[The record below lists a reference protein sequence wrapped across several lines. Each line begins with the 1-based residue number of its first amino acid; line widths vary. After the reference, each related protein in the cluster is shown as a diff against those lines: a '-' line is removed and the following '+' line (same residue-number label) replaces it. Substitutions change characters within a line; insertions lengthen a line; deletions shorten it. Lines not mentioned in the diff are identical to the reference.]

1 MKITTIIPTYRRPQ
15 DLKRCLEALQ
25 RQTRPSDEVFLV
37 VRDTDL
43 ETREFLAVFPLGS
56 LPLRPIA
63 VSIPGVVAAM
73 NAGLEEASGEII
85 VFTDDDAA
93 PHDDW
98 LVRIEAYFLSD
109 DRVGGVGGRDWV
121 YHGTELES
129 GAKKNVGRLQW
140 FGRLIGNHH
149 IGVGEPQE
157 VDLLKGVN
165 MSFRQSAITGLH
177 FDERMRGS
185 GAQVHFE
192 VAFCLALKQA
202 GWKLIYDPQIGVDHF
217 RGQRFDEDKRDMF
230 NDIAAINAI
239 HNETLILLEY
249 LSPLRRIVFLLWA
262 VLIGTRDSFGFGQW
276 LRFLPKQKGLA
287 GRKLLASMQGRL
299 QGFLS
304 WRQQMEE
311 RSFSRASCLKH
322 PTRSGVP

>member
-1 MKITTIIPTYRRPQ
+1 MKITTIIPTYRRTK
-15 DLKRCLEALQ
+15 DLQRCLEALK
-25 RQTRPSDEVFLV
+25 RQTRLSDEVLVV

-43 ETREFLAVFPLGS
+43 ETREFLVAFTLDS
-56 LPLRPIA
+56 LPICLITVIA
-63 VSIPGVVAAM
+63 SGVVSAM
-73 NAGLEEASGEII
+73 NLGLEAASGEII
-85 VFTDDDAA
+85 AFTDDDAA
-93 PHDDW
+93 PHDNW
-98 LVRIEAYFLSD
+98 LEQIEAYFLSD
-109 DRVGGVGGRDWV
+109 DRIGGVGGRDWV
-121 YHGTELES
+121 YHGTELEA
-129 GAKKNVGRLQW
+129 GAQQIVGRLQW

-149 IGVGEPQE
+149 IGVGEPCE
-157 VDLLKGVN
+157 VDVLKGVN
-165 MSFRQSAITGLH
+165 MSFRKNSITGLR

-202 GWKLIYDPQIGVDHF
+202 GWKLIYDPNIGVDHF
-217 RGQRFDEDKRDMF
+217 RGQRFDEDKRDLF

-276 LRFLPKQKGLA
+276 LRFLSKQKGLA
-287 GRKLLASMQGRL
+287 GRKLLASMRGRL

-304 WRQQMEE
+304 WRQQIEE
-311 RSFSRASCLKH
+311 RSSSGASSLKH
-322 PTRSGVP
+322 ST